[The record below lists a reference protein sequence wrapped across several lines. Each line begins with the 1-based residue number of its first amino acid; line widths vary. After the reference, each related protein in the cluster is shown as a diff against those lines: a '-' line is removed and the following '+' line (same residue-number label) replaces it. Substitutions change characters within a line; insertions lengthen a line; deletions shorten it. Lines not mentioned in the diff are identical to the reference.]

1 MEKVKSL
8 DIAQSL
14 GTVTLSDGVT
24 VLSIPKL
31 SVLRLIKIVKWL
43 GVDGSKLYSQ
53 FQETLADEEL
63 DDLEKFALLLENL
76 EEEQLVKIFSLALD
90 ISPEDTLKM
99 DINEM
104 LEIILV
110 YVENLDL
117 GKTYSLVQNL
127 YQKLFKKELPSFKDL
142 FNQIAEKRSEVSEP
156 VQVNGQN

>member
-8 DIAQSL
+8 DIAQSI

-24 VLSIPKL
+24 VLNIPKL

-53 FQETLADEEL
+53 FQATLADEEM

-90 ISPEDTLKM
+90 ITPEDTLKM

-142 FNQIAEKRSEVSEP
+142 INQIAEKRAES
-156 VQVNGQN
+156 VQVNGPN

>member
-8 DIAQSL
+8 DIAQSI

-90 ISPEDTLKM
+90 ITPEDTLKM

-127 YQKLFKKELPSFKDL
+127 YQKLFKKELPSIKDL
-142 FNQIAEKRSEVSEP
+142 FDQIAEKRAETSEP
-156 VQVNGQN
+156 AQVNGPN

>member
-8 DIAQSL
+8 DIAQSI

-53 FQETLADEEL
+53 FQATLADEEM

-90 ISPEDTLKM
+90 ITPEDTLKM

-127 YQKLFKKELPSFKDL
+127 YQKLFKKELPSIKDL
-142 FNQIAEKRSEVSEP
+142 FDQIAEKRAEVSEP